1 VPYLQRVKD
10 VFLVSGRGITGDYFN
25 VYLIKA
31 GKQWTLVNSGSV
43 EVTNLVLNNVLE
55 ITKGEA
61 VENLILTS
69 CSPKLGDSASV
80 FYSIFSSKIIAHFPD
95 SVEMRMGRCSSSPI
109 PVNIEVRDSKF
120 NYGEFQFLQART
132 PTKGAMIVFWRDKM
146 FTGLTKSTPFH
157 GKAKFVCDVYDCIE
171 VR

>member
-31 GKQWTLVNSGSV
+31 GKHWTLVNSGSV

-61 VENLILTS
+61 VEEPDLNELF
-69 CSPKLGDSASV
+69 PKA
-80 FYSIFSSKIIAHFPD
+80 
-95 SVEMRMGRCSSSPI
+95 GRFRFR
-109 PVNIEVRDSKF
+109 V
-120 NYGEFQFLQART
+120 L
-132 PTKGAMIVFWRDKM
+132 
-146 FTGLTKSTPFH
+146 
-157 GKAKFVCDVYDCIE
+157 
-171 VR
+171 